1 MCFTPPNRGRPTD
14 VRTVAGS
21 TSDSGARSRW
31 PPTTVGWTEW
41 LSCHKS
47 IMNFAE
53 THATPVRHS
62 QAGNVTSGGY
72 QLCRISPAA
81 QPGRRWLGPAG
92 CYIPAGRAAKPLQAT
107 RYAERPHQRISASSV
122 PCSIN
127 EESAFSLIRLADR
140 LKSAL
145 SKSMLRNPLTSE
157 EIESPRLYS
166 G

>member
-1 MCFTPPNRGRPTD
+1 MLD
-14 VRTVAGS
+14 
-21 TSDSGARSRW
+21 
-31 PPTTVGWTEW
+31 
-41 LSCHKS
+41 
-47 IMNFAE
+47 
-53 THATPVRHS
+53 
-62 QAGNVTSGGY
+62 
-72 QLCRISPAA
+72 
-81 QPGRRWLGPAG
+81 QPGSAAWSSWLGPAG
-92 CYIPAGRAAKPLQAT
+92 CYMPAGWAAKKPLQAI

>member
-1 MCFTPPNRGRPTD
+1 
-14 VRTVAGS
+14 
-21 TSDSGARSRW
+21 
-31 PPTTVGWTEW
+31 
-41 LSCHKS
+41 
-47 IMNFAE
+47 MNFAE

-62 QAGNVTSGGY
+62 QAGNATFGGFR
-72 QLCRISPAA
+72 LRWISPAA

-92 CYIPAGRAAKPLQAT
+92 CYIPAGRAAKKPLQAI

-145 SKSMLRNPLTSE
+145 SKSMPRNPLTSE